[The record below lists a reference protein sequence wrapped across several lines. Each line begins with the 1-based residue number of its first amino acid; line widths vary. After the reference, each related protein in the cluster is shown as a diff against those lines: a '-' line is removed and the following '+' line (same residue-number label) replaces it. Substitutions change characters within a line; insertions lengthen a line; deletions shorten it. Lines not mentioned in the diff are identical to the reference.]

1 MHLNNPATGSTSL
14 SSAFAQL
21 TELQNLTFP
30 NGKSRKRK
38 DVFHSERSLSGFNL
52 MVSHALD
59 VSSVQNL
66 LHNKRLPPAACFV
79 LSLRNPAT
87 RLISAFRDSFQHNER
102 LAGSIANKR
111 QNRSASLMID
121 KLRHPHSYSEWLLPD
136 LADGKPRRNASG
148 TAFLYANSAG
158 KPRWFYNWHYP
169 GPDGGSM
176 FLTSQ
181 LNFLRGI
188 DCAETELRI
197 ICQERFDADWRA
209 LLTTFGLDGANAKTW
224 HSHSREVRAS
234 RSKGGKMSRTR
245 VIAEMAVN
253 QSMLTQEDIDF
264 IQNQLYPWDNALH
277 EWACRNRGGCRP

>member
-1 MHLNNPATGSTSL
+1 MRNGDMAYCVLLWRRALLFGPREVDSWRRKVPTSGAARPFSPRSSPSSSPSSIQPLATHAASQLPPLTPHQLSRCLRHRRDTPLSHCVHLNNPATGSTSL

-59 VSSVQNL
+59 VSSVQLL

-121 KLRHPHSYSEWLLPD
+121 KLRHPFAYSEWLLP
-136 LADGKPRRNASG
+136 PRYS
-148 TAFLYANSAG
+148 
-158 KPRWFYNWHYP
+158 
-169 GPDGGSM
+169 
-176 FLTSQ
+176 
-181 LNFLRGI
+181 
-188 DCAETELRI
+188 
-197 ICQERFDADWRA
+197 
-209 LLTTFGLDGANAKTW
+209 
-224 HSHSREVRAS
+224 
-234 RSKGGKMSRTR
+234 
-245 VIAEMAVN
+245 
-253 QSMLTQEDIDF
+253 
-264 IQNQLYPWDNALH
+264 
-277 EWACRNRGGCRP
+277 